1 MVTEWL
7 INRASAGW
15 TTYGTSSQEAEM
27 FSNTDYRQIIR
38 RFLFTAALLAAL
50 VCIGVAINVVSAGR
64 AAKGFELANDFPR
77 GAVVY
82 AQFKDLPAAIKQWDE
97 SALKERYLNSVNYP
111 KMWSRHLANKLFSR
125 WEEFNAATG
134 FQLSLSEF
142 GAIADNRAAIAVYDI
157 GRLDLVVIAPLSDAK
172 FAATQ
177 FFQNKDNFEESEA
190 PGGAIYY
197 LSDVE
202 ADKGRQKQQIG
213 FAQLKG
219 RFVLATSEKL
229 LLRAIANIGG
239 QAKKDR
245 MTDEPSF
252 QSLSKTTTP
261 HFMTVW
267 VNQTKLNDDWY
278 FKRYW
283 AMRNAEDLKN
293 FRAGIFDLE
302 SQRNR
307 WVERREFLL
316 DGRAPNTGATLSK
329 QSLQQLERI
338 IPSDAPFAQIRAVGG
353 DQNAAVEMVRDSLF
367 DGKVEASKG
376 SSDWSWTRYD
386 EGDFEVAC
394 EDEDYYGDSRY
405 SYLSD
410 RYNLEV
416 DDPDDAGERG
426 AGDIDDAAIR
436 LKGEERFSAAL
447 RSALQPARP
456 SVAAKIANPHAVEG
470 PLFAEFRRA
479 AIIALDNPPALERA
493 ALERAITELAASLL
507 MISGAPTVFEWNSRS
522 ANGAEWREMRLPM
535 LGRAVGY
542 GFRGRHLIISNNSE
556 LLASLMTG
564 VQSKREIQT
573 QSTVHELTVIRL
585 GERKA
590 AFDQIFAKLDEPRI
604 NAYWKERRGKEIK
617 NLGPN
622 EPSMEFFSGEI
633 ASLLDVAA
641 PVEQIRIQRSY
652 AGGRLREEVEAIL
665 R

>member
-1 MVTEWL
+1 
-7 INRASAGW
+7 
-15 TTYGTSSQEAEM
+15 M
-27 FSNTDYRQIIR
+27 FSNIDYRQIVKR
-38 RFLFTAALLAAL
+38 SLFIVALLAAL
-50 VCIGVAINVVSAGR
+50 VFIGVAIHAVSAGR
-64 AAKGFELANDFPR
+64 AARGFDLASDFPR

-82 AQFKDLPAAIKQWDE
+82 AQFKDLSAAIKQWDE
-97 SALKERYLNSVNYP
+97 SAMKERYLNSVNYQ

-125 WEEFNAATG
+125 WEEFNDATG
-134 FQLSLSEF
+134 FSLSLSAF

-177 FFQNKDNFEESEA
+177 FFQSKDNFEEGEA

-197 LSDVE
+197 ISDVE

-229 LLRAIANIGG
+229 LLRAIANIGANIGG

-252 QSLSKTTTP
+252 QALSKTATP

-267 VNQTKLNDDWY
+267 VNQTQLNDDWY

-283 AMRNAEDLKN
+283 AMRNVEDMKHM
-293 FRAGIFDLE
+293 RAGIFDLE
-302 SQRNR
+302 LQNNR
-307 WVERREFLL
+307 CVERREFLL
-316 DGRAPNTGATLSK
+316 DGHAPNPGAALSK
-329 QSLQQLERI
+329 QSLQQIERI
-338 IPSDAPFAQIRAVGG
+338 IPADAPLAQIRAVGG
-353 DQNAAVEMVRDSLF
+353 DQNAAVEMIRDALF
-367 DGKVEASKG
+367 DGKIDAAKSGRHRNWSRYYG
-376 SSDWSWTRYD
+376 S
-386 EGDFEVAC
+386 DFEVAGA
-394 EDEDYYGDSRY
+394 DENSDGGSRY

-410 RYNLEV
+410 DYNLDV
-416 DDPDDAGERG
+416 DDPDAAGERG
-426 AGDIDDAAIR
+426 AGEIDAAIR
-436 LKGEERFSAAL
+436 SKGVEKFSAAL
-447 RSALQPARP
+447 GSALQTASP
-456 SVAAKIANPHAVEG
+456 SAAAKIAEPRAVEG

-493 ALERAITELAASLL
+493 ALERAITGLAASRL
-507 MISGAPTVFEWNSRS
+507 MIAGAQESFEWDGRS

-542 GFRGRHLIISNNSE
+542 GLRGRHLIISNDTE

-564 VQSKREIQT
+564 FQSKRDIQT
-573 QSTVHELTVIRL
+573 QSPVHELSVIRL
-585 GERKA
+585 SERRT

-604 NAYWKERRGKEIK
+604 KAYWKERRGEEVKQ
-617 NLGPN
+617 LGPN

-633 ASLLDVAA
+633 AGLLDVAA
-641 PVEQIRIQRSY
+641 PVQQIRIQRSY
-652 AGGRLREEVEAIL
+652 AGGRLREEVTAML
-665 R
+665 K